1 MCIDRE
7 AAGLIEKLLPIIGKI
22 RELRIKH
29 NIKKTNIINI
39 NLIDKMLVKHSK
51 FIQDFL
57 NNYKIG
63 TSKISSKR
71 INNDWDIINLG
82 ESIIEYENKF
92 VSKDDELDRLQK
104 QKSILEAE
112 MARSKQILANKN
124 FISKAPVSKVELEKS
139 KFKKYQEEYKV
150 ILSAIAKLKAK

>member
-1 MCIDRE
+1 M
-7 AAGLIEKLLPIIGKI
+7 
-22 RELRIKH
+22 
-29 NIKKTNIINI
+29 
-39 NLIDKMLVKHSK
+39 VKHSK

-112 MARSKQILANKN
+112 IARSKQILANKN

-139 KFKKYQEEYKV
+139 KFEKYREEYKA
-150 ILSAIAKLKAK
+150 ILSAIAKLKTK

>member
-1 MCIDRE
+1 M
-7 AAGLIEKLLPIIGKI
+7 LPVIGKI

-39 NLIDKMLVKHSK
+39 NLIDKILVKHSK

-57 NNYKIG
+57 NNYKIW

-112 MARSKQILANKN
+112 IARSKQILANKN

-139 KFKKYQEEYKV
+139 KFEKYQEEYKV